1 MSLLSASR
9 LSMAF
14 GGLRAVQDLDFSV
27 ARGEILGVIG
37 PNGSGKTTV
46 FNVVTGLYRASA
58 GTIVFD
64 DQQTDL
70 VGLPPHVIAKL
81 GIARTF
87 QNQRLF
93 NQMTVLE
100 NVLVGM
106 HCRTR
111 AGLAGIMLKRPGVER
126 ERRRSI
132 ERGRELLAFFG
143 DRLSARAEDPAATL
157 SYANRRRLE
166 ISRALATQP
175 KLLLLDEPAA
185 GMNPTE
191 KRELMHDI
199 RRIRELGITVALIEH
214 DMGLVGGVCDRVV
227 VLDHGVKIAEGDFK
241 DVRHNPAVME
251 AYLGRRRA

>member
-1 MSLLSASR
+1 MSLLTASG

-14 GGLRAVQDLDFSV
+14 GGLRAVQDLDFHI
-27 ARGEILGVIG
+27 ARGEILGLIG

-46 FNVVTGLYRASA
+46 FNVVTGLYRATS
-58 GTIVFD
+58 GTISFD
-64 DQQTDL
+64 GKTNL
-70 VGLPPHVIAKL
+70 VGLAPHLIAKL

-106 HCRTR
+106 HCRTS
-111 AGLAGIMLKRPGVER
+111 AGLAGIMLKRPRVEA
-126 ERRRSI
+126 ERRHSI

-143 DRLSARAEDPAATL
+143 DRLLPRAQDAAASL

-166 ISRALATQP
+166 IARALATQP
-175 KLLLLDEPAA
+175 KLILLDEPAA

-191 KRELMHDI
+191 KRELMNDI
-199 RRIRELGITVALIEH
+199 RRICALGVTVALIEH
-214 DMGLVGGVCDRVV
+214 DMGLIHGICERVI
-227 VLDHGVKIAEGDFK
+227 VLDHGVKIAEGSFK
-241 DVRHNPAVME
+241 DVRLDPAVME

>member
-1 MSLLSASR
+1 MSLLTASG

-14 GGLRAVQDLDFSV
+14 GGLRAVQNLDFHIAS
-27 ARGEILGVIG
+27 GEILGLIG

-46 FNVVTGLYRASA
+46 FNVVSGLYRATS
-58 GTIVFD
+58 GTISFD
-64 DQQTDL
+64 NKPNL
-70 VGLPPHVIAKL
+70 VGLAPHLIAKL

-111 AGLAGIMLKRPGVER
+111 AGLAGIMLKRPRVVA
-126 ERRRSI
+126 ERRQSI

-143 DRLSARAEDPAATL
+143 DRLLPRAQDAAATL

-166 ISRALATQP
+166 IARALATHP
-175 KLLLLDEPAA
+175 KLILLDEPAA

-191 KRELMHDI
+191 KRELMNDI
-199 RRIRELGITVALIEH
+199 RRICALGVTVALIEH
-214 DMGLVGGVCDRVV
+214 DMGLIHGICERVI
-227 VLDHGVKIAEGDFK
+227 VLDHGVKIAEGSFK
-241 DVRHNPAVME
+241 DVRLDPAVME